1 MISIKELYV
10 WILSKNKYTILKYDK
25 QFSLD
30 FTETFG
36 GLMGLLGLLMYYKPM
51 TYISILGCITT
62 PV

>member
-36 GLMGLLGLLMYYKPM
+36 GLMGLLMYYKPM